1 MKYADKGFLRGN
13 VNLVVG
19 LFVHVGIP
27 SKATGDQEAFD
38 EVVALP
44 FLHEKSNAGHPLFR
58 RKRLPFRSAAGPVAE
73 RFASILVVKDQGF
86 A

>member
-1 MKYADKGFLRGN
+1 LKYADKGFLRGN

-27 SKATGDQEAFD
+27 LKASGDQEAFD

-44 FLHEKSNAGHPLFR
+44 FLHEKSNAGHPLFGGWEAG
-58 RKRLPFRSAAGPVAE
+58 LPFRSAA
-73 RFASILVVKDQGF
+73 VVR
-86 A
+86 